1 MSASPFPTLARTAEP
16 YDLASGRSGGEGT
29 KRALRAA
36 ERLGETLGAA
46 LRRAIPFLG
55 RRGVPVRFTAAVV
68 HPGGEQEASSYLCAF
83 DCPERGTGFL
93 AFDRQVSALLVD
105 GLLGGDGKKPPALAS
120 ERLSRVQTAFMRSA
134 SVQILGALSE
144 VAQKAHGSV
153 LRARDEVAVE
163 TTQPN
168 THIALTLEV
177 GDGGMILVL
186 VPQALF
192 AAADDHGAPR
202 GPDPR
207 IVATLYGAPVEV
219 SVELG
224 RARLAM
230 RKLMSLQVG
239 TTLVLDTTV
248 EGRATVRVDG
258 RIVAQG
264 RPKAEAGHMAV
275 RIESGEQDSER
286 LGTDFP
292 VPSVDASQ
300 PAA

>member
-1 MSASPFPTLARTAEP
+1 MNASPFAAGSGRAEP

-29 KRALRAA
+29 KRALRSA
-36 ERLGETLGAA
+36 EKLGETLAAA

-55 RRGVPVRFTAAVV
+55 RRGVPVRFSSVAV
-68 HPGGEQEASSYLCAF
+68 HPGGEQEASYLCAF
-83 DCPERGTGFL
+83 DCPDRGTGFL
-93 AFDRQVSALLVD
+93 AFDRQVSSLLVD
-105 GLLGGDGKKPPALAS
+105 GLLGGDGKKPTALTG
-120 ERLSRVQTAFMRSA
+120 ERLSRVQIAFMRSA

-153 LRARDEVAVE
+153 FRAREEVGPE
-163 TTQPN
+163 TAQPN
-168 THIALTLEV
+168 THLALTLEV
-177 GDGGMILVL
+177 GDGGMIVVL

-192 AAADDHGAPR
+192 ASADDQSAPR

-230 RKLMSLQVG
+230 RKLMNLQIG

-258 RIVAQG
+258 RVVAEG

-275 RIESGEQDSER
+275 RIESGEGDAAR
-286 LGTDFP
+286 VGTDFP
-292 VPSVDASQ
+292 VPSFEAVE
-300 PAA
+300 PHP